1 MGRHGIFFWPRPGQ
15 GRCHPWTK
23 ISTWDP
29 SSAEKILRPNG
40 DSNFEHRCA
49 PRLPA
54 RPGARRGALLI
65 FQIFEYFLKNMEN
78 FDIFQIFLKKVKIWS
93 PRIGQ
98 GNFDMRSF
106 SKILS
111 FLDSSLRAASFYA
124 IPSLRGA
131 KSLPA
136 ASFPQ
141 TLWYL
146 AGAAPPRGGAASPLP
161 RRAEFFFFGVCFLLG
176 GLFFRWVLGCP
187 VWARG

>member
-1 MGRHGIFFWPRPGQ
+1 
-15 GRCHPWTK
+15 
-23 ISTWDP
+23 
-29 SSAEKILRPNG
+29 
-40 DSNFEHRCA
+40 
-49 PRLPA
+49 
-54 RPGARRGALLI
+54 
-65 FQIFEYFLKNMEN
+65 MEI

-161 RRAEFFFFGVCFLLG
+161 RRAEIFFSGSVFSLGACFSVGCWVVLSLG
-176 GLFFRWVLGCP
+176 SRITVARTGAQNLRPFCWGAEALPKRSSP
-187 VWARG
+187 VARIWKNGSRIW

>member
-1 MGRHGIFFWPRPGQ
+1 
-15 GRCHPWTK
+15 
-23 ISTWDP
+23 
-29 SSAEKILRPNG
+29 
-40 DSNFEHRCA
+40 
-49 PRLPA
+49 
-54 RPGARRGALLI
+54 
-65 FQIFEYFLKNMEN
+65 MEN

-146 AGAAPPRGGAASPLP
+146 AGAAPPRRGAASPLP
-161 RRAEFFFFGVCFLLG
+161 RRAEIFFSGSVFSLGACFSVGCWVVLSGLADNRGAHWRSKFAPLLLG
-176 GLFFRWVLGCP
+176 GKSPAQKVLPRRQDLEKWLQNLVKPPGHHREKCSKN
-187 VWARG
+187 A

>member
-1 MGRHGIFFWPRPGQ
+1 
-15 GRCHPWTK
+15 
-23 ISTWDP
+23 
-29 SSAEKILRPNG
+29 
-40 DSNFEHRCA
+40 
-49 PRLPA
+49 
-54 RPGARRGALLI
+54 
-65 FQIFEYFLKNMEN
+65 
-78 FDIFQIFLKKVKIWS
+78 
-93 PRIGQ
+93 
-98 GNFDMRSF
+98 MRSF

-161 RRAEFFFFGVCFLLG
+161 RRAEIFFSGSVFSLGACFSVGCWVVLTGLADNRGAHWRSKFAPFLLG
-176 GLFFRWVLGCP
+176 DRSPAQKVLPRRQDLEKWLQNLVKPPGHSREKCSKN
-187 VWARG
+187 A